1 MIRFF
6 RGLGIAFQVIVLGE
20 ALFIALI
27 TMYAMQSGA
36 RIFRYAGF

>member
-1 MIRFF
+1 MSKLF
-6 RGLGIAFQVIVLGE
+6 RSIGIAVRSVLFGQ
-20 ALFIALI
+20 ALLIAFV